1 MNQGKRAV
9 SLRSSTAALF
19 CLLSTPAAAVEI
31 GSSGDGDQSW
41 TLNTALKWTSLISR
55 APSDVALYPEPWS
68 SASLWRGRLTLGAQ
82 TTSNVHLE
90 TAYEHRLRTVSDGAG
105 ASGGSGIL
113 APEIRAPYRIWQI
126 DDALVTG
133 GQSLSYRHGLDRAV
147 LVAPIG
153 SAELEIGRQALGWGR
168 GLLFGAV
175 DIFAPFTP
183 LESDREWRRGVDA
196 VRISMPLTNLVALE
210 TVAAFGEDIDRSAF
224 VARLHGY
231 VGDVDGELLIGRRRQ
246 DLFLGTAISA
256 SLMDAELHGELAA
269 FNTEEALRHGATF
282 GRDDV
287 TLKAVIGGS
296 YGWDT
301 SGGTMLIG
309 EYHFSGFGVDEVE
322 EVTLLLL
329 DPQYRERFLL
339 GDTQVLGRHAAAI
352 QLSRGLGSELPS
364 TLGWILSP
372 ADGSGVLTGVLS
384 WIFSDNLTLTANLY
398 LPYGAEP
405 ENGILRSEY
414 GGVPASGLLQI
425 NFYY

>member
-1 MNQGKRAV
+1 MNQAKQAV
-9 SLRSSTAALF
+9 SLRSSAAALF
-19 CLLSTPAAAVEI
+19 CLLCTPAAAVEI
-31 GSSGDGDQSW
+31 GSSGDGDQAW
-41 TLNTALKWTSLISR
+41 TLNTALKWTSLMSR

-68 SASLWRGRLTLGAQ
+68 SASLWRGRLTLGTQA
-82 TTSNVHLE
+82 TSNVYLE
-90 TAYEHRLRTVSDGAG
+90 TAYEHRLRTVSDGAE

-113 APEIRAPYRIWQI
+113 VPEIRAPYRIWQI
-126 DDALVTG
+126 DDALVTS

-147 LVAPIG
+147 LATPIG
-153 SAELEIGRQALGWGR
+153 SAELQIGRQALGWGR
-168 GLLFGAV
+168 GVLFGAV

-183 LESDREWRRGVDA
+183 LENDREWRRGVDA
-196 VRISMPLTNLVALE
+196 VRISIPLTDLVALE

-224 VARLHGY
+224 VARLYGY
-231 VGDVDGELLIGRRRQ
+231 IGDVDGELLLGRRRR
-246 DLFLGTAISA
+246 DLFLGTALSA
-256 SLMDAELHGELAA
+256 SLLDAELHGELAM
-269 FNTEEALRHGATF
+269 FNTEEELRHGATF

-287 TLKAVIGGS
+287 TLKAVVGGS

-309 EYHFSGFGVDEVE
+309 EYHFSGFGVDEIE

-329 DPQYRERFLL
+329 DPQYRQRVLL
-339 GDTQVLGRHAAAI
+339 GDTQVLGRHAAAL

-372 ADGSGVLTGVLS
+372 ADGSGVVTGVTS

-405 ENGILRSEY
+405 ENGILSSEY